1 MRWQTLS
8 SVCSPVTFAKLDIA
22 YEAVPGLPPSP
33 CHMMVSR
40 RTPYAEALL
49 AMLNEGIAEISAKDV
64 ASDLAAKYSIPG

>member
-1 MRWQTLS
+1 
-8 SVCSPVTFAKLDIA
+8 
-22 YEAVPGLPPSP
+22 
-33 CHMMVSR
+33 MMVSR